1 MKEKQLFL
9 NYWNI
14 NPNDIDL
21 TIFKNIESK
30 ESFFLDVSLYEPIKN
45 YFNLDNLVKVKIYF
59 YKHTNSWHLRIFN
72 KDKRIL
78 SIKNTLDTQNEF
90 STFSSSVCSKCK
102 HRCVCETFQYVCSMG
117 DYTARCVNGNVVDF
131 IYLIFHAAFD
141 YTLYKYRLKLKTYNA
156 KKSEYDRDIFNTIPL
171 NDSDECVT
179 ISYRKF
185 PTLKDY
191 LLLAAND
198 NLCINH
204 FSILHNFVYTMT
216 SKDLAL
222 DMKAARDQV
231 SAEAKLVNRILAKIC
246 YNTLTLDDLKEFGG
260 QEEFERLLLLREY
273 LDYPMPPSELDRL
286 TQCIINDCK
295 EDINKFKYDE
305 AITEINQD
313 IPVADTIEDSEPI
326 SIEEDSLVENE
337 EIPNLGESTEEKD
350 SPEDKLSL
358 LTEGFDIVKVTNG
371 YIIKF
376 RYYNSSKEKYT
387 VGKRTLKYMSYSE
400 VLDILLDLQNA
411 ILTGKCKNSKA
422 LSIYKTLGVYRDNI
436 VKEYNSLLTEADDEL
451 IIRDKRINQLE
462 KENKEL
468 KARLESLL
476 MSKNKGISGTYEY
489 KDSTVDEL
497 WPGELNHF
505 LLESAK
511 HSLKQWENIS
521 DTKNR
526 RSVDVLK
533 DYVSE
538 NSDSD
543 YPNLIYKSLKKA
555 FIDTESFSTRK
566 IILNSVGLDIEKG
579 NNNHYKIYPKGR
591 KEYTYILPS
600 TPSDR
605 RSTINGIKRFLQIMF
620 K

>member
-21 TIFKNIESK
+21 TVFKNIESK
-30 ESFFLDVSLYEPIKN
+30 EVFFLDMSLYEPIKE
-45 YFNLDNLVKVKIYF
+45 YFNLDDLVKVKIYY
-59 YKHTNSWHLRIFN
+59 YKHSNSWHLRIFN

-78 SIKNTLDTQNEF
+78 SIKNTFDTQNEF
-90 STFSSSVCSKCK
+90 STFSSGICDGCK
-102 HRCVCETFQYVCSMG
+102 HRCVCEAFKVMCSMG

-131 IYLIFHAAFD
+131 IYLIFHAAYD

-156 KKSEYDRDIFNTIPL
+156 KKSEYDREIFNTSPL
-171 NDSDECVT
+171 NDSNECVT
-179 ISYRKF
+179 ISYKKF

-191 LLLAAND
+191 LLLTAND
-198 NLCINH
+198 RLCISH
-204 FSILHNFVYTMT
+204 FSVLHNFVYTMT
-216 SKDLAL
+216 SKDL
-222 DMKAARDQV
+222 DFNMDSAREQV
-231 SAEAKLVNRILAKIC
+231 RSEAKLVNKILAKIC
-246 YNTLTLDDLKEFGG
+246 YNTLTVDDLKEFGG
-260 QEEFERLLLLREY
+260 QTEFERLLLLREY

-295 EDINKFKYDE
+295 EEINKFKYDE
-305 AITEINQD
+305 AITEIQQD
-313 IPVADTIEDSEPI
+313 MPVADTIEESKPSLIEENSLVVDEELPNLDE
-326 SIEEDSLVENE
+326 SIEEEDNPV
-337 EIPNLGESTEEKD
+337 
-350 SPEDKLSL
+350 DKLSL
-358 LTEGFDIVKVTNG
+358 LAEGFDIVEVVNG

-376 RYYNSSKEKYT
+376 RYYSSSKEKYI
-387 VGKRTLKYMSYSE
+387 VGKRTLKYISYSE

-411 ILTGKCKNSKA
+411 ILTGKCENSKA

-436 VKEYNSLLTEADDEL
+436 VKEYNSLLTEADNEL
-451 IIRDKRINQLE
+451 TIRDKRISQLE

-476 MSKNKGISGTYEY
+476 MSKNKEHSDSYEY

-497 WPGELNHF
+497 WSGELNHF

-511 HSLKQWENIS
+511 YSLKQLENIS

-543 YPNLIYKSLKKA
+543 YPNLVYKSLKKA

-566 IILNSVGLDIEKG
+566 TILNSVGLDIEKG